1 MEDFQKK
8 KKQFEKK
15 DRELFQEVRKLQEA
29 KADDDGDFNKVYEL
43 SKKYIQ
49 KIIRDIVKDEYATE
63 DIMQETYL
71 QIYNKIDTLKE
82 PEAFYVWAG
91 RIATNLTLRYIQK
104 NRRELLVEAD
114 EDGNTDFAFETVGE
128 DTENFIPEAVLMD
141 LEKQR
146 IIAEILDRLSVEQKL
161 CVQYFYYEEMS
172 VKEIAQA
179 FGCSEGTIKSRL
191 NYARKS
197 IKDAVIE
204 MDVKHGTRLYSL
216 AALPL
221 FLIVFRNVLEGA
233 VVLGVGGG
241 AAAGAIGKGVQAVSD
256 GLSEATGGNPVV
268 QTPPVQEPVTP
279 SVQEPVVQAPPA
291 QPPVTP
297 PTQPPVT
304 PPKAGGIVSKIM
316 GTTAGKAAAGI
327 VAAAVVAGSGY
338 AAYQA
343 NQAEP
348 EADRTN
354 MIAIYYE
361 IPATQFGYENPF
373 ENKNYGRFYLSAQI
387 DGDTAAGEESIFSV
401 TYKPDVDPDSR
412 TPEPMDGIDGKAKEK
427 IQYQEF
433 QNVVEYMKSNID
445 YEFARNFYA
454 ENAENRMNES
464 VPAKERFDDLQFD
477 SETDFYVGRY
487 TNVFYSADDIQEIQE
502 NWIKADNMFPQTQKI
517 FIDGQE
523 FTFTTEGSYANIGSI
538 YEKYREDTYV
548 EVRAAAE
555 TCSKPV
561 VNRDIYE
568 DGVIFANSVIVCVY
582 GHLDGDADIS
592 DSKYVKYKGEDGEWH
607 YYADRWTDVIVPEE
621 SIGQSDSPLSEQ
633 LIPDPTPFPESIWGD
648 NSGDTGST
656 ASVVELAPTLEVAA
670 ETVEFEI
677 MEEFNNEA
685 EEVYEMIFDQLKEEK
700 SDHLATALKNAY
712 ALYMMTIY
720 DNASCED
727 IDSYSSTQKYLHLG
741 LSNNASMIRTY
752 EQEARFAY
760 YDFNYIDRVW
770 KNPEKRITRFVDAM
784 TEFQLAG
791 GATTDTEKQA
801 VELCRTYV
809 TTFIAG
815 RGNLEKV
822 MEYFFEY
829 VKENPA
835 DEFLS
840 RSYEMYGDRWNEQVT
855 AYFEILNSLLQ
866 MQF

>member
-291 QPPVTP
+291 QPLVTP

-401 TYKPDVDPDSR
+401 IYKPDVDPDSR

-582 GHLDGDADIS
+582 GHINGEVDLS
-592 DSKYVKYKGEDGEWH
+592 DSKYVKYKGEDGKYH
-607 YYADRWTDVIVPEE
+607 FYTDRWVDATEDLPEE
-621 SIGQSDSPLSEQ
+621 TISSENVLKENTKQKMGAEDNLPDKTKEALANLASGMENLIDEYGFGGYSFSEINGDSLSAFIKNSMEHTSSG
-633 LIPDPTPFPESIWGD
+633 LHEYTLTNKEGKWGAYIY
-648 NSGDTGST
+648 GDVVS
-656 ASVVELAPTLEVAA
+656 VELLDKKYGISYSYQEDKIMVTWTEP
-670 ETVEFEI
+670 
-677 MEEFNNEA
+677 MEENYPFTKLT
-685 EEVYEMIFDQLKEEK
+685 F
-700 SDHLATALKNAY
+700 
-712 ALYMMTIY
+712 
-720 DNASCED
+720 
-727 IDSYSSTQKYLHLG
+727 
-741 LSNNASMIRTY
+741 
-752 EQEARFAY
+752 
-760 YDFNYIDRVW
+760 YDFLMQFGDIAWDELMNPNGSHKGDDMYVIETGGKIWLGD
-770 KNPEKRITRFVDAM
+770 KN
-784 TEFQLAG
+784 
-791 GATTDTEKQA
+791 
-801 VELCRTYV
+801 VELPIDVRGRNITGAYEIYYVDSDGRTIELLWEV
-809 TTFIAG
+809 FSP
-815 RGNLEKV
+815 NED
-822 MEYFFEY
+822 EYGL
-829 VKENPA
+829 
-835 DEFLS
+835 FLWV
-840 RSYEMYGDRWNEQVT
+840 YTPD
-855 AYFEILNSLLQ
+855 
-866 MQF
+866 